1 MSENNEIEIEL
12 QKFSQDID
20 DWHEKANIEG
30 IWIFLATLGC
40 WGVTNNILLFVA
52 LIIVFFIFIYLLSK
66 GTEFKGSFDMQF
78 RKLEK
83 KYLKYDSEKHTDF
96 AVRLREI
103 RKEKLSI
110 LKGMLR
116 VGIGTMGIFFWA
128 VTTIYFLKS

>member
-1 MSENNEIEIEL
+1 M
-12 QKFSQDID
+12 
-20 DWHEKANIEG
+20 
-30 IWIFLATLGC
+30 
-40 WGVTNNILLFVA
+40 
-52 LIIVFFIFIYLLSK
+52 FFIFIYLLSK

>member
-103 RKEKLSI
+103 RKEKHSI